1 MKHSIFE
8 NGEIKKNKA
17 GKGGNWMWSD
27 YIKYLDQ
34 RGLTDKVT
42 FGQVPERGNGRS
54 HVRMSEKNTLD
65 KL

>member
-42 FGQVPERGNGRS
+42 FGQVPERGNGI
-54 HVRMSEKNTLD
+54 
-65 KL
+65 